1 MGAYNVMKSTSARF
15 NGDVWPNYNYVCDA
29 KKLLRPSRELY
40 SIGEIEAKMPL
51 KVLAEL
57 TIDRLGMVPNINHEF
72 AKIKETAGP
81 DIIPTMTLHIKNG
94 TDTYVFASIN

>member
-1 MGAYNVMKSTSARF
+1 MGAYNVMKSTSRRF

-29 KKLLRPSRELY
+29 KKLLRPNEALY

-81 DIIPTMTLHIKNG
+81 DVIPTMTLHIKNG